1 MLIINLL
8 IKKFRIK
15 SFKEEKPII
24 DLRDLSIHYGNR
36 QIVEKLNLSIQKS
49 EICGLLGPNGAGKSS
64 IYHSII
70 GLVKPSYGK
79 IFINGTDVSDI
90 PTHLRCSRF
99 GISWVPQ
106 YGGSWSDLTV
116 YENLLAIAELHIKN
130 KEEIITK
137 TNNLIRKFEL
147 QNVIKLKSKY
157 LSGGQ
162 VRKLTLAMA
171 MVKDTKILILD
182 EPFAAL
188 DPQSVRMIQQI
199 IVSLQMF
206 ERISVSIS
214 DHSSRDLL
222 SCVDNA
228 MILSEGKI
236 VAKGT
241 PQELVNNTR
250 AIQAYFGE
258 GFKI

>member
-1 MLIINLL
+1 MNLL

-15 SFKEEKPII
+15 SFKDVKPVIQLK
-24 DLRDLSIHYGNR
+24 DLTISYGNR
-36 QIVEKLNLSIQKS
+36 QIVEKLNLSIQKT

-70 GLVKPSYGK
+70 GLIKPTFGN
-79 IFINGTDVSDI
+79 IFIDGVDVNDI
-90 PTHLRCSRF
+90 PTHLRCTKF

-106 YGGSWSDLTV
+106 YGGSWTDLTV
-116 YENLLAIAELHIKN
+116 YENLMAIAELHIVK
-130 KEEIITK
+130 KEERLSK
-137 TNNLIRKFEL
+137 VNNLIRKFEL
-147 QNVIKLKSKY
+147 ENVVKLKSKF

-206 ERISVSIS
+206 EKISVSIS

-228 MILSEGKI
+228 MILYEGKI

-241 PQELVNNTR
+241 PQELIKNNR
-250 AIQAYFGE
+250 AIETYFGE

>member
-1 MLIINLL
+1 M
-8 IKKFRIK
+8 
-15 SFKEEKPII
+15 
-24 DLRDLSIHYGNR
+24 
-36 QIVEKLNLSIQKS
+36 
-49 EICGLLGPNGAGKSS
+49 LGPNGAGKST

-70 GLVKPSYGK
+70 GLTKPSFGK
-79 IFINGTDVSDI
+79 ILISGEDATNI
-90 PTHLRCSRF
+90 PTHIRCSKF

-116 YENLLAIAELHIKN
+116 YDNLMAIAELHIN
-130 KEEIITK
+130 NREERVSKI
-137 TNNLIRKFEL
+137 NNLVRKFEL

-228 MILSEGKI
+228 MVLSEGRI

-241 PQELVNNTR
+241 PQELVKNTK
-250 AIQAYFGE
+250 AIEAYFGE
-258 GFKI
+258 GFKF

>member
-1 MLIINLL
+1 MNLL

-15 SFKEEKPII
+15 SFKEEHPII
-24 DLRDLSIHYGNR
+24 ELKNLTISYGNR
-36 QIVEKLNLSIQKS
+36 QIVENLNLNIQKS

-70 GLVKPSYGK
+70 GFVKPSYGK
-79 IFINGTDVSDI
+79 IIINGIDVTDV
-90 PTHLRCSRF
+90 PTHLRCSKF

-106 YGGSWSDLTV
+106 YGGSWSDLSV
-116 YENLLAIAELHIKN
+116 FDNLMAIAELNFKN
-130 KEEIITK
+130 KDERISK
-137 TNNLIRKFEL
+137 VNNLIRKFEL
-147 QNVIKLKSKY
+147 QNVVKLKSKF

-162 VRKLTLAMA
+162 LRKLTLAMA
-171 MVKDTKILILD
+171 MVKNTKILILD

-206 ERISVSIS
+206 EKISVTIS

-228 MILSEGKI
+228 MVLSEGKI

-241 PQELVNNTR
+241 PQQLIKNTK
-250 AIQAYFGE
+250 AIEAYFGE
-258 GFKI
+258 GFKF

>member
-1 MLIINLL
+1 MSIL

-24 DLRDLSIHYGNR
+24 DLKDLSIHYGNR
-36 QIVEKLNLSIQKS
+36 QIVERLNLSIQKS

-64 IYHSII
+64 IYHCII

-79 IFINGTDVSDI
+79 IFINGNDVTDI
-90 PTHLRCSRF
+90 PTHIRCSKY

-106 YGGSWSDLTV
+106 YGGSWADLTV
-116 YENLLAIAELHIKN
+116 FENLLAIAELHIKN
-130 KEEIITK
+130 KEERVTK
-137 TNNLIRKFEL
+137 INNLIRKFEL

-241 PQELVNNTR
+241 PQELVNNTK

>member
-1 MLIINLL
+1 MNLL

-15 SFKEEKPII
+15 SFKEERPII
-24 DLRDLSIHYGNR
+24 ELKNLTISYGNR
-36 QIVEKLNLSIQKS
+36 QIVENLNLNIQKS

-79 IFINGTDVSDI
+79 IIINGIDVTDV
-90 PTHLRCSRF
+90 PTNIRCSKF

-106 YGGSWSDLTV
+106 YGGSWSDLSV
-116 YENLLAIAELHIKN
+116 FDNLMAIAELNFKN
-130 KEEIITK
+130 KDERISK
-137 TNNLIRKFEL
+137 VNNLIRKFEL
-147 QNVIKLKSKY
+147 QNVVKLKSKF

-162 VRKLTLAMA
+162 LRKLTLAMA
-171 MVKDTKILILD
+171 MVKNTKILILD

-206 ERISVSIS
+206 EKISVTIS

-228 MILSEGKI
+228 MVLSEGKI

-241 PQELVNNTR
+241 PQQLIKNTK
-250 AIQAYFGE
+250 AIEAYFGE
-258 GFKI
+258 GFKF

>member
-1 MLIINLL
+1 MSSL

-15 SFKEEKPII
+15 SFKEEQPII
-24 DLRDLSIHYGNR
+24 ELKNITIAYGNR
-36 QIVEKLNLSIQKS
+36 QIVEKLNLSIQKN
-49 EICGLLGPNGAGKSS
+49 EISGLLGPNGAGKSS
-64 IYHSII
+64 IYHSVL
-70 GLVKPSYGK
+70 GLLQPTFGE
-79 IFINGTDVSDI
+79 IFIDGINATDI
-90 PTHLRCSRF
+90 PTHKRCSEF

-116 YENLLAIAELHIKN
+116 FENIMAIAELHIKE
-130 KEEIITK
+130 KEERILK
-137 TNNLIRKFEL
+137 VNNLIRKFEL
-147 QNVIKLKSKY
+147 ENVIKLKSKY

-171 MVKDTKILILD
+171 MVKNTKILILD

-206 ERISVSIS
+206 EKISVTIS

-222 SCVDNA
+222 SCVDSA
-228 MILSEGKI
+228 MVLSEGNI

-241 PQELVNNTR
+241 PQELIKNTK
-250 AIQAYFGE
+250 AIEAYFGE
-258 GFKI
+258 GYKF

>member
-1 MLIINLL
+1 MSLL

-15 SFKEEKPII
+15 SFKEERPII
-24 DLRDLSIHYGNR
+24 ELKNLSISYGNR
-36 QIVEKLNLSIQKS
+36 QIVEQLNLNIQKS

-64 IYHSII
+64 IYHTIV

-79 IFINGTDVSDI
+79 IIIDGVDATDI
-90 PTHLRCSRF
+90 PTHLRCTKF

-116 YENLLAIAELHIKN
+116 FENLMAIAELHIKN
-130 KEEIITK
+130 KEERITK
-137 TNNLIRKFEL
+137 INNLIRKFEL
-147 QNVIKLKSKY
+147 QNVVKLKSKY

-171 MVKDTKILILD
+171 MVKNTKILILD

-222 SCVDNA
+222 GCVDSA
-228 MILSEGKI
+228 MVLSEGKI

-241 PQELVNNTR
+241 PQELVKNTK
-250 AIQAYFGE
+250 AIEAYFGE
-258 GFKI
+258 GFKF

>member
-1 MLIINLL
+1 MNLL

-15 SFKEEKPII
+15 SFKEERPII
-24 DLRDLSIHYGNR
+24 ELKNLTISYGNR
-36 QIVEKLNLSIQKS
+36 QIVENLNLNIQKS

-70 GLVKPSYGK
+70 GLVKPAYGK
-79 IFINGTDVSDI
+79 IIINGIDVTDV
-90 PTHLRCSRF
+90 PTHLRCSKF

-106 YGGSWSDLTV
+106 YGGSWSDLSV
-116 YENLLAIAELHIKN
+116 FDNLMAIAELNFKN
-130 KEEIITK
+130 KDERISK
-137 TNNLIRKFEL
+137 VNNLIRKFEL
-147 QNVIKLKSKY
+147 QNVVKLKSKF

-162 VRKLTLAMA
+162 LRKLTLAMA
-171 MVKDTKILILD
+171 MVKNTKILILD

-199 IVSLQMF
+199 VVSLQMF
-206 ERISVSIS
+206 EKISVTIS

-228 MILSEGKI
+228 MVLSREK
-236 VAKGT
+236 
-241 PQELVNNTR
+241 
-250 AIQAYFGE
+250 
-258 GFKI
+258 

>member
-1 MLIINLL
+1 MSFL

-15 SFKEEKPII
+15 SFKEEKPVIELK
-24 DLRDLSIHYGNR
+24 DLTISYGNR
-36 QIVEKLNLSIQKS
+36 QIVEKLNLSLQRS

-70 GLVKPSYGK
+70 GLVKPTFGK
-79 IFINGTDVSDI
+79 IIINGEDATNI
-90 PTHLRCSRF
+90 PTHLRCTKF

-106 YGGSWSDLTV
+106 YGGSWSDLSV
-116 YENLLAIAELHIKN
+116 HDNLMAIGELHIKN
-130 KEEIITK
+130 KEERISKI
-137 TNNLIRKFEL
+137 NNLIRKFEL
-147 QNVIKLKSKY
+147 QNVIRLKSKY

-206 ERISVSIS
+206 EKISVSIS

-228 MILSEGKI
+228 MVLSEGKI

-241 PQELVNNTR
+241 PQELVKNTR
-250 AIQAYFGE
+250 AIEAYFGQ

>member
-1 MLIINLL
+1 MSLL

-15 SFKEEKPII
+15 SFKEERPVIELK
-24 DLRDLSIHYGNR
+24 DLTISYGNR
-36 QIVEKLNLSIQKS
+36 QIVEQLNLNIQKS
-49 EICGLLGPNGAGKSS
+49 EISGLLGPNGAGKSS

-70 GLVKPSYGK
+70 GLVKPTFGK
-79 IFINGTDVSDI
+79 IIIDGEDATNI
-90 PTHLRCSRF
+90 ATHIRCSKF

-106 YGGSWSDLTV
+106 YGGSWSDLSV
-116 YENLLAIAELHIKN
+116 HDNLMAIAELHINN
-130 KEEIITK
+130 KEERLSKI
-137 TNNLIRKFEL
+137 NNLIRKFEL
-147 QNVIKLKSKY
+147 QNVIRLKSKY

-171 MVKDTKILILD
+171 MVKNTKILILD

-206 ERISVSIS
+206 ERISVSVS

-228 MILSEGKI
+228 MVLSEGKI
-236 VAKGT
+236 VAKGS
-241 PQELVNNTR
+241 PQELVKNTR
-250 AIQAYFGE
+250 AIEAYFGE

>member
-1 MLIINLL
+1 MSSL

-15 SFKEEKPII
+15 SFKDEKPII
-24 DLRDLSIHYGNR
+24 ELKNLTISYGNR
-36 QIVEKLNLSIQKS
+36 QIVEQLNLGIQKS

-70 GLVKPSYGK
+70 GLVKPTFGE
-79 IFINGTDVSDI
+79 IIINGENVNNI
-90 PTHLRCSRF
+90 PTHIRCSRF

-116 YENLLAIAELHIKN
+116 YDNLMAIAELHIEK
-130 KEEIITK
+130 KEERIAKI
-137 TNNLIRKFEL
+137 NNLVRKFEL
-147 QNVIKLKSKY
+147 QNVEKLKSKY

-171 MVKDTKILILD
+171 MVKNTKILILD

-228 MILSEGKI
+228 MVLSEGKI

-241 PQELVNNTR
+241 PQELVTNTR
-250 AIQAYFGE
+250 AIEAYFGE
-258 GFKI
+258 GFKF

>member
-1 MLIINLL
+1 MH
-8 IKKFRIK
+8 IK
-15 SFKEEKPII
+15 SKDE
-24 DLRDLSIHYGNR
+24 
-36 QIVEKLNLSIQKS
+36 
-49 EICGLLGPNGAGKSS
+49 
-64 IYHSII
+64 
-70 GLVKPSYGK
+70 
-79 IFINGTDVSDI
+79 
-90 PTHLRCSRF
+90 RF
-99 GISWVPQ
+99 
-106 YGGSWSDLTV
+106 
-116 YENLLAIAELHIKN
+116 A
-130 KEEIITK
+130 K

-147 QNVIKLKSKY
+147 NNVINLKSKY

-171 MVKDTKILILD
+171 MVKETKILILD

-206 ERISVSIS
+206 EKISITIS

-222 SCVDNA
+222 GCVDSA
-228 MILSEGKI
+228 MVLSEGSI

-241 PQELVNNTR
+241 PQELVKNTK
-250 AIQAYFGE
+250 AIEAYFGE

>member
-1 MLIINLL
+1 MSSL

-15 SFKEEKPII
+15 SFKEIKPVIELK
-24 DLRDLSIHYGNR
+24 DLTIAYGTR
-36 QIVEKLNLSIQKS
+36 QIVENLNLNIQKT

-70 GLVKPSYGK
+70 GLVKPSFGK
-79 IFINGTDVSDI
+79 IIIDGVDATDI
-90 PTHLRCSRF
+90 PTHIRCSKF

-116 YENLLAIAELHIKN
+116 YENLLAIAELHLKK
-130 KEEIITK
+130 KEERLTK
-137 TNNLIRKFEL
+137 VNNLVRKFEL
-147 QNVIKLKSKY
+147 QNVVKLKSKY

-206 ERISVSIS
+206 ERISVTIS

-236 VAKGT
+236 IAKGT
-241 PQELVNNTR
+241 PQDLVKNTK
-250 AIQAYFGE
+250 AIEAYFGE
-258 GFKI
+258 GFKF

>member
-1 MLIINLL
+1 MSIL

-24 DLRDLSIHYGNR
+24 DLKDLSIHYGNR
-36 QIVEKLNLSIQKS
+36 QIVERLNLSIQKS

-64 IYHSII
+64 IYHCII

-79 IFINGTDVSDI
+79 IFINGNDVTDI
-90 PTHLRCSRF
+90 PTHVRCSKY

-106 YGGSWSDLTV
+106 FGGSWADLTV
-116 YENLLAIAELHIKN
+116 FENLLAIAELHIKN
-130 KEEIITK
+130 KEERITK
-137 TNNLIRKFEL
+137 INNLIRKFEL

-241 PQELVNNTR
+241 PQELVNNTK

>member
-1 MLIINLL
+1 MSFL

-15 SFKEEKPII
+15 SFKDEKPVIELK
-24 DLRDLSIHYGNR
+24 DLTISYSNR
-36 QIVEKLNLSIQKS
+36 QIVEQLNLSIQRS

-70 GLVKPSYGK
+70 GLVKPTFGK
-79 IFINGTDVSDI
+79 IIINGEDATNV
-90 PTHLRCSRF
+90 PTHIRCSKF

-106 YGGSWSDLTV
+106 YGGSWSDLSV
-116 YENLLAIAELHIKN
+116 HDNLMAIGELHIKN
-130 KEEIITK
+130 KEERISKI
-137 TNNLIRKFEL
+137 NNLIRKFEL
-147 QNVIKLKSKY
+147 QNVIRLKSKF

-162 VRKLTLAMA
+162 IRKLTLAMA

-206 ERISVSIS
+206 EKISVTIS

-228 MILSEGKI
+228 MVLSEGKI

-241 PQELVNNTR
+241 PQQLIKNTR
-250 AIQAYFGE
+250 AIEAYFGE
-258 GFKI
+258 GFKF

>member
-1 MLIINLL
+1 MNVLV
-8 IKKFRIK
+8 KKFRIK
-15 SFKEEKPII
+15 SFKEKKPII
-24 DLRDLSIHYGNR
+24 ELQNLSITYGNR
-36 QIVEKLNLSIQKS
+36 QIVEKLNLSIQKNEVS
-49 EICGLLGPNGAGKSS
+49 GLLGPNGAGKSS

-70 GLVKPSYGK
+70 GLVKPSFGK
-79 IFINGTDVSDI
+79 IFIDGKDVTDI
-90 PTHLRCSRF
+90 PTHIRCSRF

-106 YGGSWSDLTV
+106 YGGSWADLTV
-116 YENLLAIAELHIKN
+116 YDNLMAIAEIHIKN
-130 KEEIITK
+130 REERLLKI
-137 TNNLIRKFEL
+137 NNLIRKFEL
-147 QNVIKLKSKY
+147 QNVIKLKSKF

-206 ERISVSIS
+206 EKISVSIS

-222 SCVDNA
+222 NTVDSA
-228 MILSEGKI
+228 MVLTEGKI

-241 PQELVNNTR
+241 PQELIKNTK
-250 AIQAYFGE
+250 AIEAYFGE
-258 GFKI
+258 GFTI

>member
-1 MLIINLL
+1 MSIL

-24 DLRDLSIHYGNR
+24 DLKDLSIHYGNR
-36 QIVEKLNLSIQKS
+36 QIVERLNLSIQKS

-79 IFINGTDVSDI
+79 IFINGNDVTNI
-90 PTHLRCSRF
+90 PTHIRCSKY

-106 YGGSWSDLTV
+106 YGGSWADLTV
-116 YENLLAIAELHIKN
+116 FENLLAIAELHIKN
-130 KEEIITK
+130 KEERITK
-137 TNNLIRKFEL
+137 INNLIRKFEL

-241 PQELVNNTR
+241 PQELVNNTK

>member
-1 MLIINLL
+1 MSLL

-15 SFKEEKPII
+15 SFKEGRPII
-24 DLRDLSIHYGNR
+24 ELKNLTISYGNR
-36 QIVEKLNLSIQKS
+36 QIFEKLNFSIQKS

-64 IYHSII
+64 IYHTIL
-70 GLVKPSYGK
+70 GLVKPSFGK
-79 IFINGTDVSDI
+79 ILIDGIDATNI
-90 PTHLRCSRF
+90 PTHIRCSKF

-106 YGGSWSDLTV
+106 YGGSWSDLSV
-116 YENLLAIAELHIKN
+116 FDNIMAIAELNIKK
-130 KEEIITK
+130 KEERIAKI
-137 TNNLIRKFEL
+137 NSLIRKFQLE
-147 QNVIKLKSKY
+147 NVIKLKSKF

-162 VRKLTLAMA
+162 IRKLTLAMA
-171 MVKDTKILILD
+171 MVKNTKILILD

-222 SCVDNA
+222 GCVDSA
-228 MILSEGKI
+228 MVLSEGKI

-241 PQELVNNTR
+241 PQELVKNTK
-250 AIQAYFGE
+250 AIEAYFGE
-258 GFKI
+258 GFKF

>member
-1 MLIINLL
+1 MSLL

-24 DLRDLSIHYGNR
+24 ELKNLTISYGNR
-36 QIVEKLNLSIQKS
+36 QIVEKLNFSIQKS

-64 IYHSII
+64 IYHTIL
-70 GLVKPSYGK
+70 GLVKPSFGK
-79 IFINGTDVSDI
+79 ILIDGIDATNI
-90 PTHLRCSRF
+90 PTHVRCSKF

-106 YGGSWSDLTV
+106 YGGSWSDLSV
-116 YENLLAIAELHIKN
+116 FDNLMAIAELNIKK
-130 KEEIITK
+130 KEERLPKI
-137 TNNLIRKFEL
+137 NSLIRKFQLE
-147 QNVIKLKSKY
+147 NVVKLKSKF

-171 MVKDTKILILD
+171 MVKNTKILILD

-222 SCVDNA
+222 GCVDSA
-228 MILSEGKI
+228 MVLSEGKI

-241 PQELVNNTR
+241 PQELVKNTK
-250 AIQAYFGE
+250 AIEAYFGE
-258 GFKI
+258 GFKF

>member
-1 MLIINLL
+1 MSIL

-24 DLRDLSIHYGNR
+24 DLKDLSIHYGNR
-36 QIVEKLNLSIQKS
+36 QIVERLNLSIQKS

-64 IYHSII
+64 IYHCII

-79 IFINGTDVSDI
+79 IFINGNDVTDI
-90 PTHLRCSRF
+90 PTHVRCSKY

-106 YGGSWSDLTV
+106 YGGSWADLTV
-116 YENLLAIAELHIKN
+116 FENLLAIAELHIKN
-130 KEEIITK
+130 KEERITK
-137 TNNLIRKFEL
+137 INNLIRKFEL

-182 EPFAAL
+182 EPFSAL

-241 PQELVNNTR
+241 PQELVNNTK

>member
-1 MLIINLL
+1 MTL

-15 SFKEEKPII
+15 SFKEEQPII
-24 DLRDLSIHYGNR
+24 ELKNITIAYGNR
-36 QIVEKLNLSIQKS
+36 QIVEKLNLSIQKN
-49 EICGLLGPNGAGKSS
+49 EISGLLGPNGAGKSS

-70 GLVKPSYGK
+70 GLIQPTFGK
-79 IFINGTDVSDI
+79 IFINGTDVTKI
-90 PTHLRCSRF
+90 PTHLRCSKF

-106 YGGSWSDLTV
+106 YGGSWSDLSV
-116 YENLLAIAELHIKN
+116 FENLMAIAELHINK
-130 KEEIITK
+130 KEERVSKI
-137 TNNLIRKFEL
+137 NSLIRKFEL
-147 QNVIKLKSKY
+147 ENVIKLKSKF

-206 ERISVSIS
+206 EKISVSIS

-241 PQELVNNTR
+241 PQELLKNTR
-250 AIQAYFGE
+250 AIEAYFGE
-258 GFKI
+258 GFKF

>member
-1 MLIINLL
+1 MSTI

-15 SFKEEKPII
+15 SFKDLSPII
-24 DLRDLSIHYGNR
+24 QLKDLTISYSNR
-36 QIVEKLNLSIQKS
+36 IIVEQLNLNIQKA

-64 IYHSII
+64 IYHALI
-70 GLVKPSYGK
+70 GLVKPSFGK
-79 IFINGTDVSDI
+79 IIINGEDATNI
-90 PTHLRCSRF
+90 PTHIRCSKF

-106 YGGSWSDLTV
+106 YGGSWSDLSV
-116 YENLLAIAELHIKN
+116 FDNLMAIGELHIDN
-130 KEEIITK
+130 KEERLTK
-137 TNNLIRKFEL
+137 INNLIRKFQLE
-147 QNVIKLKSKY
+147 NVIKLKSKF

-162 VRKLTLAMA
+162 VRKLTIAMA
-171 MVKDTKILILD
+171 MVKKTKILILD

-199 IVSLQMF
+199 IVSLQTF
-206 ERISVSIS
+206 DRISVTIS

-241 PQELVNNTR
+241 PQELVKNTL

>member
-1 MLIINLL
+1 MQPT
-8 IKKFRIK
+8 FG
-15 SFKEEKPII
+15 E
-24 DLRDLSIHYGNR
+24 
-36 QIVEKLNLSIQKS
+36 
-49 EICGLLGPNGAGKSS
+49 
-64 IYHSII
+64 
-70 GLVKPSYGK
+70 
-79 IFINGTDVSDI
+79 IFIDGINATNI
-90 PTHLRCSRF
+90 PTHKRCSEF

-116 YENLLAIAELHIKN
+116 FENIMAIAELHIKE
-130 KEEIITK
+130 KQERILK
-137 TNNLIRKFEL
+137 VNNLIRKFEL
-147 QNVIKLKSKY
+147 ENVIKLKSKY

-171 MVKDTKILILD
+171 MVKNTKILILD

-206 ERISVSIS
+206 EKISVTIS

-222 SCVDNA
+222 SCVDSA
-228 MILSEGKI
+228 MVLSEGNI

-241 PQELVNNTR
+241 PQELIKNTK
-250 AIQAYFGE
+250 AIEAYFGE
-258 GFKI
+258 GYKF

>member
-1 MLIINLL
+1 MTSL

-15 SFKEEKPII
+15 SFKEENPVIELK
-24 DLRDLSIHYGNR
+24 DLTITYGNR
-36 QIVEKLNLSIQKS
+36 QIVEKLNLSIQKA

-70 GLVKPSYGK
+70 GLTKPAFGK
-79 IFINGTDVSDI
+79 IIINGTDVTSMPI
-90 PTHLRCSRF
+90 HERCNKC

-106 YGGSWSDLTV
+106 YGGAWSDLTV
-116 YENLLAIAELHIKN
+116 YENLMAIAELHIKK
-130 KEEIITK
+130 KEERLPKI
-137 TNNLIRKFEL
+137 NSLIRKFQLE
-147 QNVIKLKSKY
+147 NVIKLKSKF

-171 MVKDTKILILD
+171 MVKNTKILILD

-206 ERISVSIS
+206 EKISVSIS

-222 SCVDNA
+222 SCVDTA
-228 MILSEGKI
+228 MVLSDGKI

-241 PQELVNNTR
+241 PQELIRNTR
-250 AIQAYFGE
+250 AIEAYFGE
-258 GFKI
+258 GYKF

>member
-1 MLIINLL
+1 MSTL

-15 SFKEEKPII
+15 SFKQETPVIKLENITI
-24 DLRDLSIHYGNR
+24 SYGNR
-36 QIVEKLNLSIQKS
+36 QIVEQLNLSIQKN

-64 IYHSII
+64 IYHCILGSI
-70 GLVKPSYGK
+70 KPTYGK
-79 IFINGTDVSDI
+79 ILINGVDVTNI
-90 PTHLRCSRF
+90 PTHVRCSKF

-116 YENLLAIAELHIKN
+116 FENLLAIAELQIKN
-130 KEEIITK
+130 KNERLTK
-137 TNNLIRKFEL
+137 INNLIRKFEL
-147 QNVIKLKSKY
+147 ENVIRLKSKY

-162 VRKLTLAMA
+162 VRKLTLAMS

-228 MILSEGKI
+228 TILSDGKI

-241 PQELVNNTR
+241 PQELIKNNK
-250 AIQAYFGE
+250 AIESYFGE
-258 GFKI
+258 GFKF

>member
-1 MLIINLL
+1 MSL

-24 DLRDLSIHYGNR
+24 ELKDLTISYGNR
-36 QIVEKLNLSIQKS
+36 QIVEQLNLNIQKS

-70 GLVKPSYGK
+70 GLVKPAFGK
-79 IFINGTDVSDI
+79 IIIDGIDVTSI
-90 PTHLRCSRF
+90 PTHQRCTKF

-116 YENLLAIAELHIKN
+116 FDNLMAIAELHIKN
-130 KEEIITK
+130 KEERLSK
-137 TNNLIRKFEL
+137 VNNLIRKFEL
-147 QNVIKLKSKY
+147 QNVVKLKSKF

-162 VRKLTLAMA
+162 VRKLTLAMS

-206 ERISVSIS
+206 EKITVSIS

-228 MILSEGKI
+228 MVLSEGKI

-241 PQELVNNTR
+241 PLELIKNTK
-250 AIQAYFGE
+250 AIKAYFGE

>member
-1 MLIINLL
+1 MNSL

-15 SFKEEKPII
+15 SFKEENPII
-24 DLRDLSIHYGNR
+24 ELKDLSISYGNR
-36 QIVEKLNLSIQKS
+36 QIVEKLNLNIQKS

-64 IYHSII
+64 IYHTII
-70 GLVKPSYGK
+70 GLVKPTFGK
-79 IFINGTDVSDI
+79 IIIDGIDATNI
-90 PTHLRCSRF
+90 PTHLRCSKF

-116 YENLLAIAELHIKN
+116 QDNLMAIAELHIKN
-130 KEEIITK
+130 KNERFSKI
-137 TNNLIRKFEL
+137 NNLIRKFEL

-171 MVKDTKILILD
+171 MVKNTRILILD

-222 SCVDNA
+222 GCVDSA
-228 MILSEGKI
+228 MVLSEGEI
-236 VAKGT
+236 IAKGT
-241 PQELVNNTR
+241 PQELVKNNK
-250 AIQAYFGE
+250 AIEAYFGE

>member
-1 MLIINLL
+1 MNLL

-24 DLRDLSIHYGNR
+24 ELKNLTISYGNR
-36 QIVEKLNLSIQKS
+36 QIVEQLNLSIQKS

-64 IYHSII
+64 IYHCII

-79 IFINGTDVSDI
+79 IFINGNDVTDI
-90 PTHLRCSRF
+90 PTHIRCSKY

-106 YGGSWSDLTV
+106 YGGSWADLTV
-116 YENLLAIAELHIKN
+116 FENLLAIAELHIKN
-130 KEEIITK
+130 KEERITK
-137 TNNLIRKFEL
+137 INNLIRKFEL

-206 ERISVSIS
+206 ERISVTIS

-236 VAKGT
+236 VARGT
-241 PQELVNNTR
+241 PQELVNNTK

>member
-1 MLIINLL
+1 MSSL

-15 SFKEEKPII
+15 SFKEERPII
-24 DLRDLSIHYGNR
+24 ELKDITISYGNR
-36 QIVEKLNLSIQKS
+36 QIVEKLNLNIQKS

-70 GLVKPSYGK
+70 GLVKPTFGK
-79 IFINGTDVSDI
+79 IMINGEDVTEI
-90 PTHLRCSRF
+90 PTHIRCSKF

-116 YENLLAIAELHIKN
+116 HDNLMAIAELHITHKDERVA
-130 KEEIITK
+130 KI
-137 TNNLIRKFEL
+137 NNLIRKFEL

-162 VRKLTLAMA
+162 LRKLTLAMA
-171 MVKDTKILILD
+171 MVKNTKILILD

-222 SCVDNA
+222 SCVDSA
-228 MILSEGKI
+228 MVLSEGKI
-236 VAKGT
+236 VARGT
-241 PQELVNNTR
+241 SRTNKNTR
-250 AIQAYFGE
+250 AIEAYFGE
-258 GFKI
+258 GF

>member
-1 MLIINLL
+1 MSIL

-24 DLRDLSIHYGNR
+24 DLKDLSIHYGNR
-36 QIVEKLNLSIQKS
+36 QIVEGLNLSIQKS

-64 IYHSII
+64 IYHCII

-79 IFINGTDVSDI
+79 IFINGNDVTDI
-90 PTHLRCSRF
+90 PTHVRCSKY

-106 YGGSWSDLTV
+106 YGGSWADLTV
-116 YENLLAIAELHIKN
+116 FENLLAIAELHIKN
-130 KEEIITK
+130 KEERITK
-137 TNNLIRKFEL
+137 INNLIRKFEL

-241 PQELVNNTR
+241 PQELVNNTK

>member
-1 MLIINLL
+1 MSSL

-15 SFKEEKPII
+15 SFKEESPII
-24 DLRDLSIHYGNR
+24 ELRNLTISYGNR
-36 QIVEKLNLSIQKS
+36 QIVEKLNLNIQKS

-64 IYHSII
+64 IYHSIL
-70 GLVKPSYGK
+70 GLVKPTFGK
-79 IFINGTDVSDI
+79 IFINGTDVTDI
-90 PTHLRCSRF
+90 PTHKRCSEF
-99 GISWVPQ
+99 AISWVPQ

-116 YENLLAIAELHIKN
+116 YDNLMAIAELYIKN
-130 KEEIITK
+130 KDERITK
-137 TNNLIRKFEL
+137 INNLIRKFEL
-147 QNVIKLKSKY
+147 ENVIKLKSKY

-171 MVKDTKILILD
+171 MVKNTKILILD

-206 ERISVSIS
+206 EKISISIS

-222 SCVDNA
+222 SCVDKA

-236 VAKGT
+236 VARGT
-241 PQELVNNTR
+241 PQELVRNTR
-250 AIQAYFGE
+250 AIEAYFGE
-258 GFKI
+258 GFKF

>member
-1 MLIINLL
+1 MSLL

-15 SFKEEKPII
+15 SYKEEKPVIQLK
-24 DLRDLSIHYGNR
+24 DLNISYGNR
-36 QIVEKLNLSIQKS
+36 QIVEQLNLNIQKS
-49 EICGLLGPNGAGKSS
+49 EICGLLGPNGAGKST

-70 GLVKPSYGK
+70 GLVKPTFGK
-79 IFINGTDVSDI
+79 ILIDGEDVTNI
-90 PTHLRCSRF
+90 PTHIRCSKF

-106 YGGSWSDLTV
+106 YGGSWSDLNV
-116 YENLLAIAELHIKN
+116 HDNLMAIAELHINN
-130 KEEIITK
+130 KEERISKI
-137 TNNLIRKFEL
+137 NNLIRKFEL
-147 QNVIKLKSKY
+147 QNVIRLKSKY

-162 VRKLTLAMA
+162 IRKLTLAMA
-171 MVKDTKILILD
+171 MVKNTKILVLD

-188 DPQSVRMIQQI
+188 DPQSVKMIQQI

-206 ERISVSIS
+206 EKITVSIS

-228 MILSEGKI
+228 MVLSEGKI
-236 VAKGT
+236 VARGT
-241 PQELVNNTR
+241 PQELVKNTR
-250 AIQAYFGE
+250 AIEAYFGE

>member
-1 MLIINLL
+1 MSIL

-24 DLRDLSIHYGNR
+24 DLKDLSIHYGNR
-36 QIVEKLNLSIQKS
+36 QIVERLNLSIQKS

-64 IYHSII
+64 IYHSILGI
-70 GLVKPSYGK
+70 VKPTFGK
-79 IFINGTDVSDI
+79 IFINGNDATDI
-90 PTHLRCSRF
+90 PTHIRCSKF

-116 YENLLAIAELHIKN
+116 YDNLLAIAELHIK
-130 KEEIITK
+130 KKDERLTK
-137 TNNLIRKFEL
+137 VNNLVRKFEL
-147 QNVIKLKSKY
+147 QNVVKLKSKF

-206 ERISVSIS
+206 EKISVSIS

-228 MILSEGKI
+228 MVLSEGKI

-241 PQELVNNTR
+241 PQELVKNTR
-250 AIQAYFGE
+250 AIEAYFGQ